1 MILANP
7 PFGKKGGYTIV
18 GDDGKISTEKQ
29 EYERDEFWATTANKQ
44 LNNDGTAGKG
54 DNRARDTASVVAMK
68 LRLGL
73 PVVNKDKIFQMIRNG
88 QEADG
93 GWKKEGAKTSDLE
106 TTYRVMRAMVLAKE
120 RPKNT
125 FKLGEFLASCRNAD
139 GGYGTA
145 PGEPSSASG
154 TYYCAVVS
162 KWLETKK

>member
-1 MILANP
+1 
-7 PFGKKGGYTIV
+7 
-18 GDDGKISTEKQ
+18 
-29 EYERDEFWATTANKQ
+29 
-44 LNNDGTAGKG
+44 
-54 DNRARDTASVVAMK
+54 MK

-145 PGEPSSASG
+145 PGEPSSVSG
-154 TYYCAVVS
+154 DVLLLGRVEVAGDEEVRLIRDERTWPMARMRNMPFH
-162 KWLETKK
+162 EG